1 MTKRQRK
8 LESVRV
14 VGGEFRSRSLQT
26 PVGDHTRPTADRT
39 RESLFHLLI
48 TRYLPTGFEG
58 KDVVDLFAGSGALGI
73 EALSRG
79 AASLQSFDSS
89 EAAINAMTQNFNALD
104 VNDRARAKRYAL
116 TNTPPALEGAPHVVF
131 CDPPYDVDA
140 TKLLQNLAS
149 QVREGTILCY
159 EHSKDD
165 RPVLS
170 KPWRLRTR
178 RTWGVATVSIFQCEF

>member
-1 MTKRQRK
+1 MKRQPK
-8 LESVRV
+8 PETVRV
-14 VGGEFRSRSLQT
+14 VGGEFRSRTLKT
-26 PVGDHTRPTADRT
+26 PPGDHTRPTAHRT
-39 RESLFHLLI
+39 RESLFHLL
-48 TRYLPTGFEG
+48 TTTYLPAGFEG
-58 KDVVDLFAGSGALGI
+58 TDVVDLFAGSGALGI

-89 EAAINAMTQNFNALD
+89 GDAIHAMNQNFSALD
-104 VNDRARAKRYAL
+104 IKDRARARQSAL
-116 TNTPPALEGAPHVVF
+116 GDTPPTLDAAPHVVF
-131 CDPPYDVDA
+131 CDPPYHVDA

-165 RPVLS
+165 RPVLT

-178 RTWGVATVSIFQCEF
+178 RTWGVATVSIFQCNS